1 MLIKLIIIGSL
12 LPYFTSFP
20 AKSHHSYSQKKEL
33 VKPVEKIHWP
43 RGPKMFEQNS

>member
-1 MLIKLIIIGSL
+1 MMIKLIIVGSL
-12 LPYFTSFP
+12 LPCFALFP
-20 AKSHHSYSQKKEL
+20 AKSHHKQKKEL